1 MNLNKYR
8 WTEPARCRNA
18 LEIELTVLADR
29 LDVGVKYVKGIV
41 RNAAVKNSS
50 LNNEVDGE

>member
-1 MNLNKYR
+1 M
-8 WTEPARCRNA
+8 
-18 LEIELTVLADR
+18 TVLADI

-41 RNAAVKNSS
+41 SNAAVKNSS

>member
-18 LEIELTVLADR
+18 LEVELTVLADR

-50 LNNEVDGE
+50 LNNEADGE